1 MTNISNIQDNFSFNN
16 SEVGDL
22 AYFLTYISDC
32 LPYVVL
38 ESLGSIIGVI
48 GIALNQ
54 RIINIQIT

>member
-1 MTNISNIQDNFSFNN
+1 MTNISNIQENFSFNN
-16 SEVGDL
+16 SEVGGL

-54 RIINIQIT
+54 RII